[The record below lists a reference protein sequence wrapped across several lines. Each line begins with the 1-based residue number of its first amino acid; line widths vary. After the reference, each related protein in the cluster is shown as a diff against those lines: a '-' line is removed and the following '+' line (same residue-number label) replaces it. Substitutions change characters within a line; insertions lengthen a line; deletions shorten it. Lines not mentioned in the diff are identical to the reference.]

1 MEGGGFAATFYCLL
15 GNFVEIVLVS
25 KNAPRGSH
33 CGGAENVAIATRRRR
48 RMSQATFFI
57 QKKIMQGT
65 GTRIAGERGNYDRDY
80 EKRK

>member
-1 MEGGGFAATFYCLL
+1 MKSKRYCQNSLAIPFFYLL

-25 KNAPRGSH
+25 KNAPRGLH

-57 QKKIMQGT
+57 LVSECRFCTK
-65 GTRIAGERGNYDRDY
+65 NV
-80 EKRK
+80 EKYT

>member
-1 MEGGGFAATFYCLL
+1 MNTITIGLFRIIDSAYGRVFYLL

-33 CGGAENVAIATRRRR
+33 CGGAENVAIATRCRR

-57 QKKIMQGT
+57 RLINGKYLYIF
-65 GTRIAGERGNYDRDY
+65 Y
-80 EKRK
+80 

>member
-1 MEGGGFAATFYCLL
+1 MNTITIGLFRIIDSAYGRVFYLL

-57 QKKIMQGT
+57 Q
-65 GTRIAGERGNYDRDY
+65 
-80 EKRK
+80 

>member
-1 MEGGGFAATFYCLL
+1 MIDDSGEFFYLL

-57 QKKIMQGT
+57 LW
-65 GTRIAGERGNYDRDY
+65 
-80 EKRK
+80 